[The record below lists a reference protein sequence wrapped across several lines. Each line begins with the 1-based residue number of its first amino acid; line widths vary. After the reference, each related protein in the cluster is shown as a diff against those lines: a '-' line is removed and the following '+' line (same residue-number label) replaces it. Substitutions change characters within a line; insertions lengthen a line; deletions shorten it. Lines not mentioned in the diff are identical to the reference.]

1 MATTSFFSSTGP
13 TNTET
18 DAIESSVNAAAASQT
33 AAATSETNAAASAT
47 SAASSASSATSSASS
62 ASSSS
67 SSATTAKTAA
77 ETAKTASEAARDLAN
92 TYKDAA
98 ATSSATATTK
108 ANEASTSAT
117 NAANSATA
125 AASSASAASTSASN
139 AASSAT
145 SAASSAAGLT
155 DEAIQDKVGAMFS
168 GNTET
173 GITITYQDGDGTID
187 AVVDTSSL
195 TETLTNKT
203 LTSPV
208 LNTGVSGTAIKDEDN
223 MSSNSATHL
232 ATQQSIKAYVD
243 DVAQTTEEV
252 QDIVGAMFSSN
263 TETGITVTYE
273 DSDGTID
280 LAVGTL
286 NQDTTGTAAL
296 ATEIT
301 VSANNSSDETVY
313 PLFVDGATGSQ
324 GAESDTGLNYNPSSG
339 ILTATQFTGNLTGN
353 VTGNVSGSS
362 GSTTGN
368 AATSTVATNVVV
380 TDNESGNNNCAITFV
395 NDLDGSTSIG
405 LQSDGN
411 LFYNPSTGTLTVE
424 NISVS
429 GTQTIVDSVTMN
441 ASNQVVFEGSTA
453 NAHETFLTSIDATGD
468 RTISLPDVSGTLPVL
483 AAVSTTQ
490 ITSTPEELNIL
501 DGVTSTTAEL
511 NILDG
516 VTSTASELNLLDG
529 SSANTVVNSKAV
541 IYGSGGELA
550 GTLSTAAQT
559 NVTSLGT
566 LSSLTVSGDVTVD
579 TNTLKVDSSNNR
591 VGVNQASPDVSID
604 AGSNTDAIHVP
615 VGTTAQRPGSPA
627 AGYFRYNS
635 TTGDFEGYTGSG
647 EWGAI
652 AGSGGTAPI
661 VNTMSG
667 DGSDD
672 TLTLTSAPVNEN
684 ATVVTVDGVV
694 QHKDTYSV
702 SGTTLTFSEAPPN
715 GSAVECITWVNTQI
729 TSALLLEDADSDTK
743 VQVEESS
750 DEDKIRFDTGGTE
763 RMVLDSGSLTVT
775 PKIVSDAG
783 IEIDNITIDGTEID
797 LSSGDLTIDVAGSI
811 TFDSDTG
818 VIDFDDGGTNIGRIE
833 NASSDFKF
841 ESRVQDKDIVFV
853 GNDGGTGVE
862 AMRLD
867 MSEKGRASFGADKVH
882 IGSGHADAYLYGGA
896 EGDEYGGSS
905 NNSASWIR
913 FSDNTSNN
921 AIMHNCGHASGG
933 HRWEV
938 AGTEKM
944 RIDSDGVG
952 IGTNPAHP
960 LHIVESADGPKI
972 RLTRGGICEWD
983 FSISNTSTLSGV
995 GSGALELLP
1004 QNGNTANEFAIG
1016 QAGTTSALF
1025 HLTTSGATFSGSLS
1039 KGSGSFKIDHPLE
1052 AKKDTHHLVH
1062 SFIEGP
1068 QADLI
1073 YRGKVA
1079 LSNGTA
1085 TVNIDTEVGMT
1096 EGTFVA
1102 LNTDV
1107 QCFTTNE
1114 TDWDAVKGSLSGN
1127 ILTITCQNSSS
1138 TATVSWIVIGERQDQ
1153 HIKDTDWTDANGKVI
1168 VEPKKT

>member
-1 MATTSFFSSTGP
+1 MAKTSFYTSSGATS
-13 TNTET
+13 TET
-18 DAIESSVNAAAASQT
+18 DAIEGSVNAAAASQA

-47 SAASSASSATSSASS
+47 SAASSASSA
-62 ASSSS
+62 SSSS
-67 SSATTAKTAA
+67 SSATTAKTASETA
-77 ETAKTASEAARDLAN
+77 KTASETAKTASEAARDLAL
-92 TYKDAA
+92 TYRNAA
-98 ATSSATATTK
+98 QTASATATTK
-108 ANEASTSAT
+108 SDEASTSAT

-125 AASSASAASTSASN
+125 AASSASAASSSQSA

-145 SAASSAAGLT
+145 SAANSAAGLT

-168 GNTET
+168 SNTET
-173 GITITYQDGDGTID
+173 GITMTYQDSDGTID

-280 LAVGTL
+280 LVVGTL

-339 ILTATQFTGNLTGN
+339 ILTATQFTGNLLGN

-483 AAVSTTQ
+483 AAVSSTQ

-550 GTLSTAAQT
+550 GTLSTAAQPSI
-559 NVTSLGT
+559 TSVGT
-566 LSSLTVSGDVTVD
+566 LTALTGGTGDFNWD
-579 TNTLKVDSSNNR
+579 SNTLVVDSSVNR
-591 VGVNQASPDVSID
+591 VGILNAAPDVTLDI
-604 AGSNTDAIHVP
+604 GSANDAIHVP
-615 VGTTAQRPGSPA
+615 VGTTAQRPASPA

-635 TTGDFEGYTGSG
+635 TTGDFEGYTDS
-647 EWGAI
+647 WGAI
-652 AGSGGTAPI
+652 AGSGGTAPV

-672 TLTLTSAPVNEN
+672 TLSLTSAPVNEN
-684 ATVVTVDGVV
+684 ATVVTVDGVL

-729 TSALLLEDADSDTK
+729 TSALLLADADSDTK
-743 VQVEESS
+743 IQVEESS

-783 IEIDNITIDGTEID
+783 VDIDNFNIDGTTIA
-797 LSSGDLTIDVAGSI
+797 LSSGDMTLDSAGDI
-811 TFDSDTG
+811 ILDA
-818 VIDFDDGGTNIGRIE
+818 DGGDLIFKDAGTEVGRFS
-833 NASSDFKF
+833 NTASDLVMGSAG
-841 ESRVQDKDIVFV
+841 DIVFDPD
-853 GNDGGTGVE
+853 GNDLVFNAGQSSTFTFFTDSGSNQGDTGLIFRTDGSS
-862 AMRLD
+862 ANQ
-867 MSEKGRASFGADKVH
+867 KIATIYAQQ
-882 IGSGHADAYLYGGA
+882 GSGDGASQKGEMVFQVADNGNPATALTI
-896 EGDEYGGSS
+896 S
-905 NNSASWIR
+905 NNKVINTAST
-913 FSDNTSNN
+913 FLVGTTNTSQ
-921 AIMHNCGHASGG
+921 A
-933 HRWEV
+933 
-938 AGTEKM
+938 AGA
-944 RIDSDGVG
+944 GVKLD
-952 IGTNPAHP
+952 N
-960 LHIVESADGPKI
+960 ESSYG
-972 RLTRGGICEWD
+972 RCFL
-983 FSISNTSTLSGV
+983 V
-995 GSGALELLP
+995 GSGSSGEGFSMYDGSAYKFYVTYGGVINATTTTVSGISDERLKENIKDLDQGLSDVLKLKPRKFDWKEGEGTGEKNVSGFVAQEAETAGFGEFVGDWKHDTLSDAKSFGQGGLIPVLTKAIQELSAKNDALEARIK
-1004 QNGNTANEFAIG
+1004 T
-1016 QAGTTSALF
+1016 
-1025 HLTTSGATFSGSLS
+1025 
-1039 KGSGSFKIDHPLE
+1039 LE
-1052 AKKDTHHLVH
+1052 
-1062 SFIEGP
+1062 
-1068 QADLI
+1068 
-1073 YRGKVA
+1073 
-1079 LSNGTA
+1079 
-1085 TVNIDTEVGMT
+1085 
-1096 EGTFVA
+1096 
-1102 LNTDV
+1102 
-1107 QCFTTNE
+1107 
-1114 TDWDAVKGSLSGN
+1114 DA
-1127 ILTITCQNSSS
+1127 
-1138 TATVSWIVIGERQDQ
+1138 
-1153 HIKDTDWTDANGKVI
+1153 
-1168 VEPKKT
+1168 

>member
-1 MATTSFFSSTGP
+1 
-13 TNTET
+13 
-18 DAIESSVNAAAASQT
+18 
-33 AAATSETNAAASAT
+33 
-47 SAASSASSATSSASS
+47 
-62 ASSSS
+62 
-67 SSATTAKTAA
+67 
-77 ETAKTASEAARDLAN
+77 
-92 TYKDAA
+92 
-98 ATSSATATTK
+98 
-108 ANEASTSAT
+108 
-117 NAANSATA
+117 
-125 AASSASAASTSASN
+125 
-139 AASSAT
+139 
-145 SAASSAAGLT
+145 
-155 DEAIQDKVGAMFS
+155 
-168 GNTET
+168 
-173 GITITYQDGDGTID
+173 
-187 AVVDTSSL
+187 
-195 TETLTNKT
+195 
-203 LTSPV
+203 
-208 LNTGVSGTAIKDEDN
+208 

-301 VSANNSSDETVY
+301 VSANNSTDETVY

-441 ASNQVVFEGSTA
+441 ASNQVVFEGSSA
-453 NAHETFLTSIDATGD
+453 DAHETFLTSIDATSD

-483 AAVSTTQ
+483 AAVSSTQ

-566 LSSLTVSGDVTVD
+566 LSSLNVSGDVTVD

-591 VGVNQASPDVSID
+591 IGVNQASPDVSID

-635 TTGDFEGYTGSG
+635 TTGDFEGYTDS
-647 EWGAI
+647 WGAI

-672 TLTLTSAPVNEN
+672 TLSLTSAPVNEN

-763 RMVLDSGSLTVT
+763 RM
-775 PKIVSDAG
+775 I
-783 IEIDNITIDGTEID
+783 
-797 LSSGDLTIDVAGSI
+797 
-811 TFDSDTG
+811 
-818 VIDFDDGGTNIGRIE
+818 
-833 NASSDFKF
+833 
-841 ESRVQDKDIVFV
+841 
-853 GNDGGTGVE
+853 
-862 AMRLD
+862 
-867 MSEKGRASFGADKVH
+867 
-882 IGSGHADAYLYGGA
+882 
-896 EGDEYGGSS
+896 
-905 NNSASWIR
+905 
-913 FSDNTSNN
+913 
-921 AIMHNCGHASGG
+921 
-933 HRWEV
+933 
-938 AGTEKM
+938 
-944 RIDSDGVG
+944 IDSTGVG
-952 IGTNPAHP
+952 IGVTPTARLSLPAQASGDSG
-960 LHIVESADGPKI
+960 IARFAIESAVDSNDFTISQYEDGTGTYTLMGQNI
-972 RLTRGGICEWD
+972 SLNSGGNVTVLD
-983 FSISNTSTLSGV
+983 SAHKTAGV
-995 GSGALELLP
+995 LFDGRGSGQLSFYTGAANASSEKMTVSSSGNVGIGETSP
-1004 QNGNTANEFAIG
+1004 QGKLHVK
-1016 QAGTTSALF
+1016 SAD
-1025 HLTTSGATFSGSLS
+1025 SGATADSGADELVVEGSSNTGISILS
-1039 KGSGSFKIDHPLE
+1039 GASASGAIYFGDSGLAYDGYIQYDQSNRRFNFATAGSTAITVDSSGLVLIGDTSQESGDLASTKRLYLEGGESVQMIKNTSANGSSNRVSIGFLDSGGTRRGYIYTNNSSTDMVTSSDYRQKENVTAMVNGLSRVNALKPVKFKWKHDDYYTEGFLAHEVQEAGWNEGVTGKKDGEEMQAVSYGRITPLLVKAIQELSAKNDALE
-1052 AKKDTHHLVH
+1052 ARIKTL
-1062 SFIEGP
+1062 E
-1068 QADLI
+1068 
-1073 YRGKVA
+1073 
-1079 LSNGTA
+1079 
-1085 TVNIDTEVGMT
+1085 
-1096 EGTFVA
+1096 
-1102 LNTDV
+1102 
-1107 QCFTTNE
+1107 
-1114 TDWDAVKGSLSGN
+1114 DA
-1127 ILTITCQNSSS
+1127 
-1138 TATVSWIVIGERQDQ
+1138 
-1153 HIKDTDWTDANGKVI
+1153 
-1168 VEPKKT
+1168 